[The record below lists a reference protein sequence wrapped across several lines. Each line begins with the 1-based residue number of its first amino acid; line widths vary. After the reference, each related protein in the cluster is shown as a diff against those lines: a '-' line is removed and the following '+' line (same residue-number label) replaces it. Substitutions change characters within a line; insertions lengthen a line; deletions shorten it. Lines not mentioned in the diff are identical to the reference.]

1 MKINLNFKEMIKDIK
16 SLSMILLVIVFLCII
31 ITIVLIFKKQS
42 QEKQDAYAPPYSHI
56 TVQKALENGEHLYER
71 DSITGAMIH
80 SQDCPN
86 PLK

>member
-1 MKINLNFKEMIKDIK
+1 MKINLNFKEMIKDIR
-16 SLSMILLVIVFLCII
+16 SLSMILLVIVFLCVI
-31 ITIVLIFKKQS
+31 ITIVLTFKKQS
-42 QEKQDAYAPPYSHI
+42 QEKQDAYAPYSHI
-56 TVQKALENGEHLYER
+56 TVQMALENGEHLYKR